1 MNDVGLSNK
10 DLVDE
15 AHFPAVASSLNRWFL
30 SHLDSAPTG
39 VLVSHNTAT
48 DIQFLFCEYMRHNI
62 QLPKQLNLGL
72 DTLTTLKRFSSLC
85 YRKVAPED
93 WPQLTDKGKL
103 SMGVKPCAIH
113 ALSHRDPPEEFV
125 DACGERHDAEADTRA
140 VAVILFDE
148 KQFKNQGLFHC
159 VFKTHRKCFQP
170 LDTIWSAMEEK
181 LKEPVLKLESV
192 PAGWVPSEVSK
203 FNNCRVNIK

>member
-1 MNDVGLSNK
+1 
-10 DLVDE
+10 
-15 AHFPAVASSLNRWFL
+15 
-30 SHLDSAPTG
+30 
-39 VLVSHNTAT
+39 
-48 DIQFLFCEYMRHNI
+48 
-62 QLPKQLNLGL
+62 
-72 DTLTTLKRFSSLC
+72 
-85 YRKVAPED
+85 
-93 WPQLTDKGKL
+93 
-103 SMGVKPCAIH
+103 MGVKPCAIH